1 MENEYNIVKRW
12 LLNSLSM
19 EPDVGGGVTDSD
31 FLFVTVVL
39 NLPQTRG
46 QTGDL
51 LKGLLLAWTLMM
63 GLIV

>member
-12 LLNSLSM
+12 LLNSRSM